1 MTHILGKLCVSK
13 SSVTDLGI
21 AVGGTPACHTDAN
34 RTGVAFGSDSIS
46 FVVDGS
52 TVAILDRAGLTTV
65 QLSAHGLYDK
75 IVDKVVGIKYN
86 PIANRY
92 EVCNNGC
99 DWEALTGQ
107 PDLLDPK
114 RGGTGYDLS
123 GVVID
128 SLVTV
133 TKGGVLQPS
142 KIIDRT
148 DPSGPLVLSTTLGT
162 KELHVVTS
170 GIVAVT
176 NKQQTFTEQIFAGS
190 EMVPE
195 LSQVCIGGGIVSAGK
210 AIKLVGPNSDL
221 VIDYE
226 TGYCIKSAE
235 GIHFTCA
242 ELTINTDV
250 FYIVDRVVT
259 VNACLVAED
268 FLVHGDIQIAD
279 WALKTVGDNFI
290 ISHLNNEALF
300 VTDNGFGIGA
310 QPEAKLHV
318 AGGAEPRQPTSREVL
333 ISGGMICPGRRTDW
347 ADKLADLDPK
357 TVTQEE
363 LANYVKLLI
372 EEGRRIGIYG

>member
-148 DPSGPLVLSTTLGT
+148 DPSGPLALSTTLGT

-210 AIKLVGPNSDL
+210 AIKLVNGGHALTISH
-221 VIDYE
+221 E
-226 TGYCIKSAE
+226 TGYVVE
-235 GIHFTCA
+235 TDLDIHFKVSGLFINEVVSVIEDSVTIRGSLVTD
-242 ELTINTDV
+242 EL
-250 FYIVDRVVT
+250 
-259 VNACLVAED
+259 LVRGSVM
-268 FLVHGDIQIAD
+268 FSD
-279 WALKTVGDNFI
+279 WELGVVGDLCI
-290 ISHLNNEALF
+290 LRHSHSEILY
-300 VTDNGFGIGA
+300 VTDSGFGVGA
-310 QPEAKLHV
+310 IPEAKLHV